1 MNILDI
7 FGAQLKEVFSQNEQ
21 STNELLIE
29 LATFFYKI
37 DKRIT
42 LEEQEYMDG
51 MMGGI
56 EWVSPTCI
64 ESYQD
69 ACIGRVNKIVGAS
82 ESEIHNYLT
91 QIMESFEK
99 LDSVEQAKSI
109 AREIS
114 EADGEIADDEAKY
127 LQIVMAFA

>member
-1 MNILDI
+1 MNILDV
-7 FGAQLKEVFSQNEQ
+7 FGTKLKEVFSQNEQ

-42 LEEQEYMDG
+42 LQEQEYMDG
-51 MMGGI
+51 MMDNI
-56 EWVSPTCI
+56 EWVSPTSI
-64 ESYQD
+64 GAYQD
-69 ACIGRVNKIVGAS
+69 TCIGRVNKIVGAS

-91 QIMESFEK
+91 ELMESLAE
-99 LDSVEQAKSI
+99 LGSIEQAKNI
-109 AREIS
+109 AVKIS

-127 LQIVMAFA
+127 LEIVMAFG

>member
-42 LEEQEYMDG
+42 LQEQEYMDG
-51 MMGGI
+51 MMDDI
-56 EWVSPTCI
+56 EWVSPTSI
-64 ESYQD
+64 GAYQD
-69 ACIGRVNKIVGAS
+69 TCIARANKIVGAS

-91 QIMESFEK
+91 QIMESLEK
-99 LDSVEQAKSI
+99 LGSVEQAKNI

-114 EADGEIADDEAKY
+114 EADGHIADDEAKY
-127 LQIVMAFA
+127 LEIVMAFA